1 MNKERMKSLLIRDK
15 EFLRELYQN
24 PNYLKKKKI
33 LNAAN
38 DSQLNTLIWFLHYLS
53 TGEIRMKK
61 LHFDNLPA
69 RKIIL
74 LKQKV
79 ESKHNLSTI
88 ISSNRTQ
95 KLLFLNKLA
104 ENFSHLLYPLF
115 NEI

>member
-53 TGEIRMKK
+53 TS
-61 LHFDNLPA
+61 L
-69 RKIIL
+69 
-74 LKQKV
+74 
-79 ESKHNLSTI
+79 
-88 ISSNRTQ
+88 
-95 KLLFLNKLA
+95 
-104 ENFSHLLYPLF
+104 
-115 NEI
+115 

>member
-53 TGEIRMKK
+53 TGEIRMK
-61 LHFDNLPA
+61 NLPA